1 MWKRRGFRLQLCSL
15 CRLSALQSQRL
26 ASSAIAVEESEPRRT
41 RKSTKSTG
49 TPWQNKIAL
58 QLNKEMISENRR
70 YSVEKQRK
78 LDEVKIACFI
88 RYGRSQQLLQH
99 LSQRAKVLTGRS
111 AFLYNEI
118 FLVTLK
124 SAADFLAWKVSD
136 EQWLSSR
143 ECISFISNF
152 VELLASIPLVTQ
164 NVVLMYAF
172 LFTEIGRIPGTSKNR
187 EIVRNRYFARRDV
200 RTNFRQDQLLLS
212 DEDFKKVLKHFNW
225 DARSTIDMPYLGYDE
240 NLSLVHGLLEPCSSS
255 SYRGSPFSIPGLDKE
270 KCMKLFRAEVANE
283 QQFCIAVKN
292 HSRHSDEKPMEKMIA
307 DWKWKDAIGT
317 TFTSMREKIGNVDVK
332 LYLAGLE
339 ASKVA
344 QALLECVVSALC
356 QGRHLITVPELRH
369 DMTRAILVLSHRE
382 FIQSS
387 MANSRELFENVCA
400 EYFRYFEE
408 ERLARIYTCREWW
421 FLCARKFRLNP
432 EFELPFSNFTLN
444 VTEELGSFLM
454 DVVMNACKV
463 PQNKLTKQTPK
474 KAFTYR
480 NVGTEEI
487 SAIMGDD
494 EKKIML
500 NKMIQLH
507 PSLVNYINEH
517 QFEKLLF
524 PSHTLPM
531 TLPPRPWLDAGNCG
545 PQYTRST
552 QVLRNLYDFP
562 ERNVNVEMRK
572 RLKTPVQA
580 RPVFDALNDLGITPW
595 IVNKAMLKE
604 LIHAFD
610 LAKNV
615 EKFDLLQK
623 LTIPMHRN
631 TIHVPTQEEYFGTK
645 KRVADIETSHWFEF
659 SRKQYESTKR
669 RNESNSLWC
678 WLMYRIVLAHHFQN
692 DILFFP
698 HNMDFR
704 GRVYPIS
711 PHLNHMGDDINRCLL
726 KFARGKKLGKDG
738 LKWLKL
744 HCINLTGLKKR
755 SSIQDRLVFA
765 DEILPKILDSANYPW
780 AENSWWMESDEPWQT
795 LSACIEIRDALEW
808 GSESAEF
815 VSHLPIHQD
824 GSCNGLQH
832 YAALGRD
839 KEGAMEVNLL
849 PRDTPA
855 DLYSNVARSVEMKRR
870 EDEKSE
876 SEEVR
881 KLALELRAQLPQ
893 DMPREVI
900 KQTVMTTVYGV
911 TNYGA
916 KLQIKKQLKARNISN
931 EKLMAFSDYLAS
943 KTLGSLSE
951 AFESSMILK
960 DWFRQ
965 CARTTVKLMQPVEWI
980 TPLGLPVMQ
989 PYLKQGKK
997 FGHLCLLPVLHK
1009 QVDAFPP
1016 NFVHSLDS
1024 THMLLTALHCRR
1036 QGITF
1041 AAVHDCFWTHAI
1053 DVDAM
1058 NEICREQFILLHKQP
1073 IVQDLAKSFRENY
1086 LNEKIV
1092 EYMNEEE
1099 RQTFSAKFTPT
1110 IKRGD
1115 LDIEEV
1121 RKSVYFFS

>member
-1 MWKRRGFRLQLCSL
+1 
-15 CRLSALQSQRL
+15 
-26 ASSAIAVEESEPRRT
+26 
-41 RKSTKSTG
+41 
-49 TPWQNKIAL
+49 
-58 QLNKEMISENRR
+58 
-70 YSVEKQRK
+70 
-78 LDEVKIACFI
+78 
-88 RYGRSQQLLQH
+88 
-99 LSQRAKVLTGRS
+99 
-111 AFLYNEI
+111 
-118 FLVTLK
+118 
-124 SAADFLAWKVSD
+124 
-136 EQWLSSR
+136 
-143 ECISFISNF
+143 
-152 VELLASIPLVTQ
+152 
-164 NVVLMYAF
+164 
-172 LFTEIGRIPGTSKNR
+172 
-187 EIVRNRYFARRDV
+187 
-200 RTNFRQDQLLLS
+200 
-212 DEDFKKVLKHFNW
+212 
-225 DARSTIDMPYLGYDE
+225 MPYLGYDE
-240 NLSLVHGLLEPCSSS
+240 SLTLVHELLEPCSSS
-255 SYRGSPFSIPGLDKE
+255 LYRGSPFSIPGLDKA

-292 HSRHSDEKPMEKMIA
+292 HSRHSDEKPMEKMIV

-317 TFTSMREKIGNVDVK
+317 TFTIK

-339 ASKVA
+339 VSKVA
-344 QALLECVVSALC
+344 QALLECVISALC

-382 FIQSS
+382 FIQTS
-387 MANSRELFENVCA
+387 MANSR
-400 EYFRYFEE
+400 
-408 ERLARIYTCREWW
+408 
-421 FLCARKFRLNP
+421 
-432 EFELPFSNFTLN
+432 
-444 VTEELGSFLM
+444 ELGSFLM

-463 PQNKLTKQTPK
+463 PQNKLTKQAPQ

-480 NVGTEEI
+480 NVGTEEM
-487 SAIMGDD
+487 SAIMDGD
-494 EKKIML
+494 EKKILL

-507 PSLVNYINEH
+507 PSL
-517 QFEKLLF
+517 
-524 PSHTLPM
+524 
-531 TLPPRPWLDAGNCG
+531 LPPRPWLDAGTCG

-552 QVLRNLYDFP
+552 EVLRNLYDFP

-610 LAKNV
+610 LSKNV
-615 EKFDLLQK
+615 KKFDLLQK
-623 LTIPMHRN
+623 LTIPMHRD
-631 TIHVPTQEEYFGTK
+631 TIHVPTQEEYFGIR
-645 KRVADIETSHWFEF
+645 KRVADIETSHW
-659 SRKQYESTKR
+659 
-669 RNESNSLWC
+669 NESNSLWC

-744 HCINLTGLKKR
+744 HCVNLTGIMKR
-755 SSIQDRLVFA
+755 SSIHDRLVFA
-765 DEILPKILDSANYPW
+765 DEILPKILESANYPW

-795 LSACIEIRDALEW
+795 LSACIEIRDALQS
-808 GSESAEF
+808 GSEPAEF

-849 PRDTPA
+849 PRDIPA
-855 DLYSNVARSVEMKRR
+855 DLYSNVAKR
-870 EDEKSE
+870 
-876 SEEVR
+876 
-881 KLALELRAQLPQ
+881 
-893 DMPREVI
+893 
-900 KQTVMTTVYGV
+900 
-911 TNYGA
+911 
-916 KLQIKKQLKARNISN
+916 
-931 EKLMAFSDYLAS
+931 
-943 KTLGSLSE
+943 
-951 AFESSMILK
+951 ILK
-960 DWFRQ
+960 DWFRE

-1058 NEICREQFILLHKQP
+1058 NKICREQFILLHKQP
-1073 IVQDLAKSFRENY
+1073 IVEDLAKSFRENY
-1086 LNEKIV
+1086 LNEKII

-1099 RQTFSAKFTPT
+1099 RQTFSDKFTPT

-1121 RKSVYFFS
+1121 RNSVYFFS